1 MLDLKTTGLA
11 GVLAL
16 CAALPAHAVET
27 FAFTVVAGH
36 PPVANGVSGIRD
48 YFIPELEKRLAADGK
63 YKIDWTQAYAG
74 SVADVRGVL
83 EAVESGIADFG
94 YVPHLFE
101 GDKLPLE
108 QVTYVAPFG
117 TKDLP
122 KLMDIIEKLHAEIP
136 EMNAAWER
144 NGQKVLAPVGVDTYY
159 LLTKFPVDNLDD
171 IRDQKIGVGGLAL
184 NWLKGTGA
192 VPVAGALT
200 TYYNALSTG
209 LYDGIVVFE
218 SAVAPYKF
226 HEVAPHI
233 TDVGLGATY
242 ASALTVN
249 LDLWNSLPEDLRAV
263 IEEIALGYRDDTA
276 RAYAQRGVASLE
288 KAKADGATITALSA
302 DQQVAFAKSL
312 PNIALEW
319 AAKMDAQGLPGTKTL
334 EAYIRLSKEAGVE
347 FTRDWLAE

>member
-1 MLDLKTTGLA
+1 MPISRTA
-11 GVLAL
+11 GFAGAL
-16 CAALPAHAVET
+16 FFCAALPAAALET
-27 FAFTVVAGH
+27 FNFTVIAGH
-36 PPVANGVSGIRD
+36 PPIANGVSGIRD
-48 YFIPELEKRLAADGK
+48 FFIPELEKRLAAEGK
-63 YKIDWTQAYAG
+63 YKIEWTQAYAG

-108 QVTYVAPFG
+108 QVTYIAPFG

-122 KLMDIIEKLHAEIP
+122 KLMGIIEKLHDEIP
-136 EMNAAWER
+136 EINAAWER

-159 LLTKFPVDNLDD
+159 LLTNFPVDSLDD
-171 IRDQKIGVGGLAL
+171 IRDRKIGVGGLAL

-200 TYYNALSTG
+200 SYYNALSTG
-209 LYDGIVVFE
+209 LYDGVVVFE

-226 HEVAPHI
+226 HEVAPNI

-263 IEEIALGYRDDTA
+263 MEEVGAAYRDDTA
-276 RAYAQRGVASLE
+276 AAYATRGVASLA
-288 KAKADGATITALSA
+288 KAKAEGATFTALPA
-302 DQQVAFAKSL
+302 DQQAAFAASL

-347 FTRDWLAE
+347 FTRDWLAK

>member
-1 MLDLKTTGLA
+1 MTKLKTAGLA

-16 CAALPAHAVET
+16 CAALPASAVET
-27 FAFTVVAGH
+27 FNFTVVAGH
-36 PPVANGVSGIRD
+36 PPIANGVSGIRD
-48 YFIPELEKRLAADGK
+48 FFIPELEKRLAAEGK
-63 YKIDWTQAYAG
+63 YKIEWTQAYAG

-122 KLMDIIEKLHAEIP
+122 KLMDIVEKLHAEIP
-136 EMNAAWER
+136 EMNEAWAK
-144 NGQKVLAPVGVDTYY
+144 NGQKVLSPVGVDTYY
-159 LLTKFPVDNLDD
+159 LLTNFPVDSIDD

-200 TYYNALSTG
+200 SYYNALSTG
-209 LYDGIVVFE
+209 LYDGIIVFE

-226 HEVAPHI
+226 HEVAPYI

-249 LDLWNSLPEDLRAV
+249 LDLWNDLPEDLRAV
-263 IEEIALGYRDDTA
+263 MEEVALAYRDDTA
-276 RAYAQRGVASLE
+276 RAYAKRGEASLA
-288 KAKADGATITALSA
+288 KAKAEGATFTALPA
-302 DQQVAFAKSL
+302 DQQEAFAQSL
-312 PNIALEW
+312 PNIAREW
-319 AAKMDAQGLPGTKTL
+319 AEKLDAQGLPGTKTL
-334 EAYIRLSKEAGVE
+334 ETYIRLSKEAGVT